1 MTKKNSLS
9 ARKKDYSLFVS
20 LERQREEKRI
30 KKREKM
36 RAKVAAARA
45 AEREKDK
52 MQVDGEDSKS
62 SSENNTARK
71 KSAQIAFGSR
81 RRPHRKRFSKTRQRL
96 LQKAKQERKNREEK
110 RARIDTDDMGEVE
123 TAA

>member
-20 LERQREEKRI
+20 LERKREEKRI

-45 AEREKDK
+45 AEREKGE
-52 MQVDGEDSKS
+52 MQVDGEDNKN
-62 SSENNTARK
+62 SSENNARK

-81 RRPHRKRFSKTRQRL
+81 RRPHRKRFSKTRQRF

-110 RARIDTDDMGEVE
+110 RASMDTDDTGEVE

>member
-1 MTKKNSLS
+1 MHNKTHEKKST
-9 ARKKDYSLFVS
+9 V
-20 LERQREEKRI
+20 I

-45 AEREKDK
+45 AEREKGK
-52 MQVDGEDSKS
+52 MQVDGEDNKN

-71 KSAQIAFGSR
+71 NSGKIAFGSR

-110 RARIDTDDMGEVE
+110 RARMDTDDMGEVE